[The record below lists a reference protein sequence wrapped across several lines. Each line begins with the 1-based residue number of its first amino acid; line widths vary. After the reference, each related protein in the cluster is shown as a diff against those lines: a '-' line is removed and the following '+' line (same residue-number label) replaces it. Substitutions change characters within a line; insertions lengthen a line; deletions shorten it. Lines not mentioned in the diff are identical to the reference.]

1 MNGIFDSHAHYDDER
16 FDADRDELLESIHRE
31 GVEYIMT
38 IGADLTTSYAARE
51 LAERYDFVYFAA
63 GIHPEQAGDA
73 PENYLEELKALAAHP
88 KCRAIGEIGLDYYWA
103 ENPPKERQMELFR
116 QQVLLAKELGLPVII
131 HDREAHA
138 DTLALLRELHPA
150 GVLHCFSGSVE
161 MAKEVAALGMY
172 LGFTGAITFKNARK
186 APQAAAVVPD
196 DRLLIE
202 TDCPYM
208 APEPYRGKRCDSS
221 MLPRVAERLAEAL
234 GDTDSLGSLRYNIA
248 ATQLELGQ
256 PEKALLYFSALP
268 HPRLLDLHKLAI
280 CHEQLGHRE
289 QALTAVQQAELL
301 SSGEIERQM
310 LALVRYRLEHP
321 GYLHDSTYGAQ
332 LLDCFQHL
340 RDTYP
345 MGFTRFHLPW
355 VLAWYKANR
364 QYRQA
369 CRLLE
374 EFPVK

>member
-1 MNGIFDSHAHYDDER
+1 M
-16 FDADRDELLESIHRE
+16 
-31 GVEYIMT
+31 
-38 IGADLTTSYAARE
+38 
-51 LAERYDFVYFAA
+51 
-63 GIHPEQAGDA
+63 
-73 PENYLEELKALAAHP
+73 EELKALAAHP

-186 APQAAAVVPD
+186 APQAAAAVPA

-221 MLPRVAERLAEAL
+221 MLPRVAERLAEIR
-234 GDTDSLGSLRYNIA
+234 GVTPEEIIA
-248 ATQLELGQ
+248 STCRNA
-256 PEKALLYFSALP
+256 K
-268 HPRLLDLHKLAI
+268 RLFGI
-280 CHEQLGHRE
+280 G
-289 QALTAVQQAELL
+289 
-301 SSGEIERQM
+301 
-310 LALVRYRLEHP
+310 
-321 GYLHDSTYGAQ
+321 
-332 LLDCFQHL
+332 
-340 RDTYP
+340 
-345 MGFTRFHLPW
+345 
-355 VLAWYKANR
+355 
-364 QYRQA
+364 
-369 CRLLE
+369 
-374 EFPVK
+374 

>member
-38 IGADLTTSYAARE
+38 IGADLPTSYAARE

-186 APQAAAVVPD
+186 APQAASAVPA

-221 MLPRVAERLAEAL
+221 MLPRVAERLAEIR
-234 GDTDSLGSLRYNIA
+234 GVTPEEIIA
-248 ATQLELGQ
+248 STCRNA
-256 PEKALLYFSALP
+256 K
-268 HPRLLDLHKLAI
+268 RLFGI
-280 CHEQLGHRE
+280 G
-289 QALTAVQQAELL
+289 
-301 SSGEIERQM
+301 
-310 LALVRYRLEHP
+310 
-321 GYLHDSTYGAQ
+321 
-332 LLDCFQHL
+332 
-340 RDTYP
+340 
-345 MGFTRFHLPW
+345 
-355 VLAWYKANR
+355 
-364 QYRQA
+364 
-369 CRLLE
+369 
-374 EFPVK
+374 

>member
-38 IGADLTTSYAARE
+38 IGADLPTSYAARE

-150 GVLHCFSGSVE
+150 GVLHCFP
-161 MAKEVAALGMY
+161 AAWRWPKRWRRWGCTLASPGPSP
-172 LGFTGAITFKNARK
+172 LRTPARPHRRPLPFPPTG
-186 APQAAAVVPD
+186 
-196 DRLLIE
+196 
-202 TDCPYM
+202 C
-208 APEPYRGKRCDSS
+208 
-221 MLPRVAERLAEAL
+221 
-234 GDTDSLGSLRYNIA
+234 
-248 ATQLELGQ
+248 
-256 PEKALLYFSALP
+256 
-268 HPRLLDLHKLAI
+268 
-280 CHEQLGHRE
+280 
-289 QALTAVQQAELL
+289 
-301 SSGEIERQM
+301 
-310 LALVRYRLEHP
+310 
-321 GYLHDSTYGAQ
+321 
-332 LLDCFQHL
+332 
-340 RDTYP
+340 
-345 MGFTRFHLPW
+345 
-355 VLAWYKANR
+355 
-364 QYRQA
+364 
-369 CRLLE
+369 
-374 EFPVK
+374 

>member
-1 MNGIFDSHAHYDDER
+1 MLFDTHAHYDDER
-16 FDADRDELLESIHRE
+16 FDGDRDALLASMPER
-31 GVEYIMT
+31 GVELIVNPGCT
-38 IGADLTTSYAARE
+38 VKTSRTAVELAARFAHVYAA
-51 LAERYDFVYFAA
+51 V
-63 GIHPEQAGDA
+63 GIHPENCHDFTPAQIDD
-73 PENYLEELKALAAHP
+73 LRALAARP
-88 KCRAIGEIGLDYYWA
+88 KVVAIGEIGLDYYWA

-221 MLPRVAERLAEAL
+221 MLPRVAERLAEIR
-234 GDTDSLGSLRYNIA
+234 GVTPEEIIA
-248 ATQLELGQ
+248 STCRNA
-256 PEKALLYFSALP
+256 K
-268 HPRLLDLHKLAI
+268 RLFGI
-280 CHEQLGHRE
+280 G
-289 QALTAVQQAELL
+289 
-301 SSGEIERQM
+301 
-310 LALVRYRLEHP
+310 
-321 GYLHDSTYGAQ
+321 
-332 LLDCFQHL
+332 
-340 RDTYP
+340 
-345 MGFTRFHLPW
+345 
-355 VLAWYKANR
+355 
-364 QYRQA
+364 
-369 CRLLE
+369 
-374 EFPVK
+374 